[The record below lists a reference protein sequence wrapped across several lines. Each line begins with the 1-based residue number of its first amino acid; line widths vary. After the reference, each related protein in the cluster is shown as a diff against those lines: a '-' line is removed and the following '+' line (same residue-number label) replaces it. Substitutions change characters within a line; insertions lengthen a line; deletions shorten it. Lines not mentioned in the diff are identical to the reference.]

1 MHLHRLRF
9 RFRRGLCYLCRG
21 FLYGLLRFRLRHSVG
36 FSRHPG
42 RCFLRPFRRIRLCR
56 ISRFHRV
63 LRKAQRT
70 RTVQKAELP
79 RFFRRAVGFRLA
91 LRFQYLV
98 HREFALIV
106 HGFGSFLFRLSPW
119 P

>member
-21 FLYGLLRFRLRHSVG
+21 FLYGLLRHSVG
-36 FSRHPG
+36 FFRHPG
-42 RCFLRPFRRIRLCR
+42 RCFLRL
-56 ISRFHRV
+56 
-63 LRKAQRT
+63 
-70 RTVQKAELP
+70 
-79 RFFRRAVGFRLA
+79 FRRAVGFRLA

-98 HREFALIV
+98 HREFVLIV